1 MPKRS
6 NSRPSSLPAAPPI
19 TVAPQDE
26 VQKLVEGILGV
37 LNRGAA
43 EPSDGIAALL
53 AAFMS
58 SADQTLKWS
67 QPADLE
73 CNRRVLLAM
82 LERAR
87 EFLAT
92 WPDDSPACPTVH

>member
-6 NSRPSSLPAAPPI
+6 HSRSSSPTVVPAI
-19 TVAPQDE
+19 TVAPQDD
-26 VQKLVEGILGV
+26 VRRLVEGILGV
-37 LNRGAA
+37 LDSGTA

-67 QPADLE
+67 EAADLE
-73 CNRRVLLAM
+73 ANRRVLLAM

>member
-6 NSRPSSLPAAPPI
+6 NSRPSSLTAAPPI
-19 TVAPQDE
+19 TVAPEDD
-26 VQKLVEGILGV
+26 VRKLVEGILGV
-37 LNRGAA
+37 LNRGTA
-43 EPSDGIAALL
+43 EPCDGIAALL

-67 QPADLE
+67 EPADLE
-73 CNRRVLLAM
+73 NNRRVLLAM

-92 WPDDSPACPTVH
+92 WPDDAPAGLTVH